1 MLIEKLKLNNM
12 QKYDLKNEIA
22 NSNNTILGA
31 VNLDYKLISNIQ
43 FDGIDHN
50 DAPDYCDAYI
60 VSAEYDGEEMT
71 EEQIELLND
80 DRDYVYEKLMD
91 YLY

>member
-1 MLIEKLKLNNM
+1 MEKDN
-12 QKYDLKNEIA
+12 LKNETA
-22 NSNNTILGA
+22 NSTNTVLGA

-43 FDGIDHN
+43 FDGIDHK

-71 EEQIELLND
+71 EEQLEELNED
-80 DRDYVYEKLMD
+80 SDFVYECVQNHLF
-91 YLY
+91 

>member
-1 MLIEKLKLNNM
+1 MEKDN
-12 QKYDLKNEIA
+12 LKNETA
-22 NSNNTILGA
+22 NSTNTVLGA

-43 FDGIDHN
+43 FDGIDHK

-60 VSAEYDGEEMT
+60 VSAEYNGEEMT

-80 DRDYVYEKLMD
+80 DRDFVYECVQNHLF
-91 YLY
+91 